1 MKWDNMLVDVA
12 VDRLYAGK
20 SVTIGKKC
28 YAFRGY
34 DLWEICDGD
43 DEWGRCAVDQKAWN
57 EGIRN
62 CENII
67 GKGWQ
72 FETEHSSYKELSDV
86 LDMRKRIDIKDF
98 LLKEAK

>member
-1 MKWDNMLVDVA
+1 MDVA
-12 VDRLYAGK
+12 VDQLYAGK

-28 YAFRGY
+28 YVFRGH
-34 DLWEICDGD
+34 DLWELCDGD

-67 GKGWQ
+67 GEDWAFQ
-72 FETEHSSYKELSDV
+72 TEHESYQELACDALDV
-86 LDMRKRIDIKDF
+86 RKRIDIRDF
-98 LLKEAK
+98 LLKEAE